1 VAGGAEVPLRY
12 LVLGETRFL
21 GRAIADAALAAGHEL
36 TLFNRGE
43 TNPELFPEAEKLRG
57 NRDGDLSALAG
68 RRWDAVID
76 PSGFLP
82 RVVRAS
88 AELLCDSG
96 HYTFVSSCSVY
107 ASFAERVT
115 ESSPVARV
123 EDESTEDVEKY
134 YGALKALCEEVV
146 EEIFPGRA
154 LHVRAGL
161 IVGPHDPTGRFTYWP
176 HRIARGGDVLVP
188 GTPERPVQLIDV
200 RDLGE
205 WIVRSAETGLSG
217 ALNVISPP
225 FPMRDLL
232 ARREGAA
239 AFTHV
244 DERWL
249 MERGVEPWMELP
261 LWIPTYDP
269 DWRCFMQTDVSKA
282 VAAELTFRPL
292 EETARGALEHAELV
306 ENVGLAPER
315 EAQLLEEWH
324 GQ

>member
-12 LVLGETRFL
+12 LVLGGTRFL

-88 AELLCDSG
+88 AELLRDSG

-123 EDESTEDVEKY
+123 EDESTEDVEKH

-232 ARREGAA
+232 ARCEGAA
-239 AFTHV
+239 AFAHV

-249 MERGVEPWMELP
+249 VERGVGPWVELP

-292 EETARGALEHAELV
+292 EETARGAFEQAELV